1 MGASNALLPIPPLR
15 HLVPNTALSHH
26 RVHNPQEAANYYNYI
41 QVPQRRTTGSHILLV
56 THPQQQTV
64 SSTKASHRPSPNPI
78 ISLSSPTMSPPHPG
92 NPTDPEMEMPDPYPY
107 LFLYHNPWFEQAQK
121 LCPPTAAHPT
131 VNAPEKA
138 TKEKN
143 QHNRVQDVATGDA
156 RMCLRSACRGR
167 CVGRA

>member
-1 MGASNALLPIPPLR
+1 M
-15 HLVPNTALSHH
+15 
-26 RVHNPQEAANYYNYI
+26 
-41 QVPQRRTTGSHILLV
+41 
-56 THPQQQTV
+56 
-64 SSTKASHRPSPNPI
+64 
-78 ISLSSPTMSPPHPG
+78 SSPHPR
-92 NPTDPEMEMPDPYPY
+92 NPTDPEVEMPDPYPY

-138 TKEKN
+138 IVKD
-143 QHNRVQDVATGDA
+143 QASPVRAVATGEA